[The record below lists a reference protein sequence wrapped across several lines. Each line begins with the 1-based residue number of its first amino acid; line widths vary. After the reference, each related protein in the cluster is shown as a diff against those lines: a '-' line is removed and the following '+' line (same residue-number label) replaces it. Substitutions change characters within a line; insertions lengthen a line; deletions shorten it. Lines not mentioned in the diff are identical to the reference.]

1 MIIAFGVHTT
11 KFDSSRS
18 GGWELS
24 VRSKQQGVR
33 RTGLGSGVGEIM
45 LSVA

>member
-1 MIIAFGVHTT
+1 MITAGVHTT
-11 KFDSSRS
+11 KFESSPR

-24 VRSKQQGVR
+24 VRSEEGGAGR
-33 RTGLGSGVGEIM
+33 IGLGNGVGEIM